1 MKIKRAPT
9 IRSKLFLIVM
19 ACVVPASLMAILLI
33 AHNYQ
38 QARSQLLFNSLG
50 TARAMISVV
59 DRDLATIESSMVAL
73 ATSPYLAAGN
83 FQAFYKQAQSM
94 LANQTTQHDINI
106 ALLDIKG
113 RQYINT
119 RRQFGKPL
127 PTHSRFVGMQ
137 AIYETGKPVISDVF
151 VGEVTQRPLLAV
163 GVPVPGVP
171 TKYNLNAGIFPERF
185 EKLLL
190 QQKLPD
196 GWIAA
201 IFDSKGTIIAR
212 TREMQL
218 YAGQKGT
225 PEMIRRMQAAS
236 EDTFESVTH
245 DGVTVQTVF
254 SRSSIS
260 NWSLAIGIPN
270 DTITRELRYTLF
282 WLVLATILLLL
293 GSLAAAWLIGGRI
306 AEAIH
311 GLTGPALA
319 LGSGEKVEVPPLHLR
334 EADEV
339 AASLMKASEMLQ
351 QAQHRANHD
360 VLTGLANRSLFNEI
374 VNQQLSL
381 CKRNQTLLSILY
393 IDLDGFKTIN
403 DKHGHKAGDQL
414 LREVAT
420 RLKLGSRDSDL
431 VARLGG
437 DEFAIVMVGT
447 CLESATRVAEKLVD
461 SLSAAYVFDSYTA
474 QISASIGVAVYPD
487 SGLSS
492 EALLHRADRAMYK
505 AKEQGRR
512 RVVVAKNES
521 PD

>member
-19 ACVVPASLMAILLI
+19 ACVVPASLMATLLI

-38 QARSQLLFNSLG
+38 QARSQLLLNSLG

-59 DRDLATIESSMVAL
+59 DRDLTSIESSMVAL
-73 ATSPYLAAGN
+73 ATSPYITSEN
-83 FQAFYKQAQSM
+83 FQAFYNQAQSI
-94 LANQTTQHDINI
+94 LANQATQHDINI
-106 ALLDIKG
+106 TLLDISG

-127 PTHSRFVGMQ
+127 PTQSKFIGMR

-151 VGEVTQRPLLAV
+151 VGDVTKRPLLAV
-163 GVPVPGVP
+163 GVPVPGEP
-171 TKYNLNAGIFPERF
+171 IKYNLNASIFPERF

-190 QQKLPD
+190 QQKLPE

-212 TREMQL
+212 TRDMQV

-245 DGVTVQTVF
+245 DGVLVQTVF

-270 DTITRELRYTLF
+270 DAITHELRYTLF
-282 WLVLATILLLL
+282 WLVFATILLLA

-311 GLTGPALA
+311 GLIGPALA

-351 QAQHRANHD
+351 QAQHQANHD
-360 VLTGLANRSLFNEI
+360 VLTGLANRALFNEI

-393 IDLDGFKTIN
+393 IDLDGFKTVN
-403 DKHGHKAGDQL
+403 DNHGHEAGDQL
-414 LREVAT
+414 LREVAA
-420 RLKLGSRDSDL
+420 RLKMGSRHSDL
-431 VARLGG
+431 VTRLGG
-437 DEFAIVMVGT
+437 DEFAIVMVGAGMT
-447 CLESATRVAEKLVD
+447 DAAKVAEKLVD
-461 SLSAAYVFDSYTA
+461 SLSAAYVLDRFTA
-474 QISASIGVAVYPD
+474 HISASIGVAVYPD
-487 SGLSS
+487 SGLSC

-505 AKEQGRR
+505 AKQQGRR
-512 RVVVAKNES
+512 RVAMADTEI
-521 PD
+521 